1 MKRITLLIIPNL
13 LMVFFSLSIH
23 AQTLNE
29 SADWPNSDWVITGDY
44 ESDADAFEADPT
56 LSGNFAFDDDD
67 AGGNSEDEIAAESP
81 VIDLTE
87 AYNAGETWINFSA
100 DYFFRVVNSLES
112 EQEDLLV
119 IEYWDSE
126 NSIWVDWSGPI
137 PGTQGSS
144 GATTNDFC
152 SPAKVA
158 CNVTKLNIENFSS
171 TQLTGFKYRIRYD
184 DDGQDSSGNGWEY
197 GFCFDAPTIF
207 SQVPPTCLVPT
218 NLEVDNLTSTSA
230 DISWTAGDSET
241 DWEVLYGGSGFD
253 VETEGT
259 MINDINGEPE
269 VSISDLSESISYDV
283 YVRAICDEEDTS
295 DWVLLSFYT
304 VPSNDE
310 CDNAIELVLNDNLEC
325 TLTTAGTTVSATGSD
340 LGTDEESVT
349 GTPNN
354 DVWFTFI
361 TTSSSHTISLLNI
374 EAVVGSST
382 DMGMA
387 LYDGTGGCEALAL
400 FDDSDPNS
408 FIVNGLTV
416 GETYY
421 LRVYG
426 WASTNSAQTT
436 FDVCVK
442 TPPQAPSNDECDNAI
457 ELVLNDN
464 LECTLTT
471 AGTTVSATGS
481 DLGTDE
487 ESVTGTP
494 NNDVWFT
501 FTATSSI
508 HPISLLNVEAV
519 IGSSTDMGMALYDG
533 TGGCEA
539 LALFDD
545 SDPNSFTATGLTVGE
560 TYYLRVYGWASTNS
574 AQATFDVCVKTP
586 PPAPS
591 NDECDNAIELVLN
604 DDEECISTT
613 AGTTVSATGTD
624 DEEITGTPNNDVW
637 FTFTATSSSH
647 PISLSNVEAVMGSS
661 IDMGMALYD
670 GSGGCEALTLFDDSD
685 PNSFTAT
692 GLTVGETYYLRVYG
706 WASTNSA
713 QTTFDVCVQTIQC
726 IIPTN
731 VVVNNIT
738 DTSVE
743 ISWTSNG
750 DESEWEVFYGESGFD
765 FETEG
770 TSVID
775 DDDTLGEVLDE
786 LSPDTQ
792 YDVYIRSICGEDSES
807 DWTSVLSFTTNANPV
822 LVSVENPVLSETYC
836 YGNNDFK
843 QWLFQS
849 ENGEPLTIT
858 FTTGTVEANSSGGTF
873 DDLIIYNGQDNSGDI
888 LFDSDLDGSDLEGL
902 SFEASSGFIYMTLD
916 ADGSNN
922 CAGNDQ
928 TTIDFD
934 VFIEVCETP
943 TNVTIDNITDT
954 TAEVTWTDNAGV
966 TEWEVLYGE
975 TGFDPTSE
983 GESMMD
989 NNDELGVIL
998 SDLTPETTYDVYV
1011 RAICDTDNMSEW
1023 TAVEMF
1029 ITLQD
1034 PCEVPT
1040 EVVINNIT
1048 DTTAEVTWT
1057 DYVVVTEW
1065 EVLYGETGFDP
1076 TSEGESM
1083 MDNNDELGVILSDL
1097 TPETTYDV
1105 YVRAICDNDNMSEW
1119 TAVESFTTD
1128 FLGVNTENFV
1138 GFNYYP
1144 NPVKN
1149 SINLESRLNIDKVSI
1164 YNLLGQEVLSR
1175 DLNEMSPSLDMS
1187 NLASGAY
1194 ILRVQIGSQS
1204 KIIRVIKE

>member
-304 VPSNDE
+304 V
-310 CDNAIELVLNDNLEC
+310 
-325 TLTTAGTTVSATGSD
+325 
-340 LGTDEESVT
+340 
-349 GTPNN
+349 
-354 DVWFTFI
+354 
-361 TTSSSHTISLLNI
+361 
-374 EAVVGSST
+374 
-382 DMGMA
+382 
-387 LYDGTGGCEALAL
+387 
-400 FDDSDPNS
+400 
-408 FIVNGLTV
+408 
-416 GETYY
+416 
-421 LRVYG
+421 
-426 WASTNSAQTT
+426 
-436 FDVCVK
+436 
-442 TPPQAPSNDECDNAI
+442 PSNDECDNAI

-983 GESMMD
+983 GES
-989 NNDELGVIL
+989 
-998 SDLTPETTYDVYV
+998 
-1011 RAICDTDNMSEW
+1011 
-1023 TAVEMF
+1023 
-1029 ITLQD
+1029 
-1034 PCEVPT
+1034 
-1040 EVVINNIT
+1040 
-1048 DTTAEVTWT
+1048 
-1057 DYVVVTEW
+1057 
-1065 EVLYGETGFDP
+1065 
-1076 TSEGESM
+1076 
-1083 MDNNDELGVILSDL
+1083 
-1097 TPETTYDV
+1097 
-1105 YVRAICDNDNMSEW
+1105 
-1119 TAVESFTTD
+1119 
-1128 FLGVNTENFV
+1128 
-1138 GFNYYP
+1138 
-1144 NPVKN
+1144 
-1149 SINLESRLNIDKVSI
+1149 
-1164 YNLLGQEVLSR
+1164 
-1175 DLNEMSPSLDMS
+1175 
-1187 NLASGAY
+1187 
-1194 ILRVQIGSQS
+1194 
-1204 KIIRVIKE
+1204 

>member
-304 VPSNDE
+304 V
-310 CDNAIELVLNDNLEC
+310 
-325 TLTTAGTTVSATGSD
+325 
-340 LGTDEESVT
+340 
-349 GTPNN
+349 
-354 DVWFTFI
+354 
-361 TTSSSHTISLLNI
+361 
-374 EAVVGSST
+374 
-382 DMGMA
+382 
-387 LYDGTGGCEALAL
+387 
-400 FDDSDPNS
+400 
-408 FIVNGLTV
+408 
-416 GETYY
+416 
-421 LRVYG
+421 
-426 WASTNSAQTT
+426 
-436 FDVCVK
+436 
-442 TPPQAPSNDECDNAI
+442 PSNDECDNAI

-1011 RAICDTDNMSEW
+1011 RAICD
-1023 TAVEMF
+1023 
-1029 ITLQD
+1029 
-1034 PCEVPT
+1034 
-1040 EVVINNIT
+1040 
-1048 DTTAEVTWT
+1048 
-1057 DYVVVTEW
+1057 
-1065 EVLYGETGFDP
+1065 
-1076 TSEGESM
+1076 
-1083 MDNNDELGVILSDL
+1083 
-1097 TPETTYDV
+1097 
-1105 YVRAICDNDNMSEW
+1105 NDNMSEW